1 MNPRKKNLLT
11 AVLIAVLVLCATAGT
26 VYAYLSTASG
36 PAANTFT
43 PDAPTDPTISETFN
57 NLVKSDVKVEVGD
70 PGYAVYVRAVI
81 VVTWE
86 DADGNIYA
94 TKPVAGTDY
103 TIELNEA
110 DWFEKDG
117 FYYHKAMVDSGS
129 TAALIKECYQTAE
142 APTDYQ
148 LHVEIISQTI
158 QALGTTDDRDTPAP
172 AVTDAW
178 DVTVSDGKLSED

>member
-1 MNPRKKNLLT
+1 MNPRKKNLLA

-86 DADGNIYA
+86 DEDGNVYA
-94 TKPVAGTDY
+94 QTPVQGTDY
-103 TIELNEA
+103 IITIGEN
-110 DWFEKDG
+110 WFKKNG
-117 FYYHKAMVDSGS
+117 YYYYTDMVNSGGS
-129 TAALIKECYQTAE
+129 TAELITNCYQSAT
-142 APTDYQ
+142 APTGYQ

-158 QALGTTDDRDTPAP
+158 QALGTTDDRDTPA
-172 AVTDAW
+172 VTDAW